1 MENINFRNI
10 PTKLELN
17 GPTLSFIQHPVG
29 YGACPGTSATFVG
42 IATATFPVQ
51 DPSNNAQNTGTI
63 SYLWYEEG
71 VGALS
76 DGGNISGAGTSTLT
90 ISNLVSPNDNERKF
104 YLTADYVPSD
114 ITGNAL
120 NEPIQSDT
128 ALLTL
133 YPSLTITSQPSDS
146 TVAQNRS
153 TNFSVTAALTD
164 STQGNLSY
172 QWSVNGD
179 NVSDGTINTVVQAPS
194 ARTTT
199 VTAPGYAGSG
209 IYLDLT
215 QYSGSVSVTITT
227 SEESGIFHYINIPGV
242 DNIPENAGSRT
253 YNLVGGR
260 IYGPCSAPNGNLY
273 VGTETPIGGNN
284 NLVVEEGGDDWNDM
298 ILSSNRGYFR
308 RLSSAPTITITSPT
322 SAQITI
328 TDDST
333 GSSSV
338 IDLSSISSYSSFST
352 GRVYTIKPFNDIRV
366 KTYLVGG
373 GGGTST
379 NYRNVAGGAGG
390 ATQGEVRLRADT
402 EYKLIVG
409 GGSNFG
415 TAGYGGG
422 GTGNGGGGGGGY
434 TGIFVSSVSQANAIL
449 IAGGG
454 GGGANDPAGGGAG
467 GGSEGG
473 NGGNA
478 PGRGGTGGTQLSGG
492 SGYGSGSALQ
502 GGSGAGGGGGGYF
515 GGAGGT
521 PYSGCCA
528 DGAGGGG
535 SGYISTAL
543 SSNASYSSTNSAGG
557 GAAGQNGSFKIELL
571 ETFTAVSTQ
580 NTISGS
586 RTPTM
591 TISTGVVGIQ
601 TVRCSI
607 SHPTACGSPIL
618 SNVVNFNVVNA
629 RQVLNVEY
637 ATNGGSGSAQLQS
650 VNLFDTN
657 WTLSNGSYEGFLTR
671 FYAAETDLDVF
682 IELYA
687 SSGNSNGGFSGGE
700 GGTSIIRTT
709 LKRNVEYLITSL
721 PRATGVGAI
730 FLYRKSRLIAVCGG
744 GGSAGN
750 GGNGGSGGGVNVGG
764 GAGSGRGAGSGGQLF
779 NPGTLPSN
787 GVFGSVVGSL
797 SGLYPGD
804 SVASAPLGGRVLPCP
819 KGYWY
824 TRGFGACQDVGSQ
837 QLYRANGNVATNTA
851 FLDSGFK
858 AGYGIRNTAGIGI
871 NGGGRGGDGATGGN
885 GGNGGGGG
893 GGGSGYTDGSVTI
906 VSTTQGGYRGL
917 SRVLIR
923 SAT

>member
-10 PTKLELN
+10 PTRLELN
-17 GPTLSFIQHPVG
+17 GPTLSFTRHPVG

-42 IATATFPVQ
+42 LATATFPVQ
-51 DPSNNAQNTGTI
+51 DPANNAQNTGTI
-63 SYLWYEEG
+63 SYRWYEEG
-71 VGALS
+71 VGALT

-90 ISNLVSPNDNERKF
+90 ISNLVSPTDNGRKF
-104 YLTADYVPSD
+104 YLTADYVPST

-120 NEPIQSDT
+120 NEPISSDV

-146 TVAQNRS
+146 TVAQSRNA
-153 TNFSVTAALTD
+153 TFSVTAALTD
-164 STQGNLSY
+164 NTTSNLAY
-172 QWSVNGD
+172 QWSVNGT
-179 NVSDGTINTVVQAPS
+179 NVSDGNVNSIVQAPN
-194 ARTTT
+194 ATTT
-199 VTAPGYAGSG
+199 TTTASGYAGAG

-215 QYSGSVSVTITT
+215 QYSGSTSVTIST

-253 YNLVGGR
+253 YNLQGGR
-260 IYGPCSAPNGNLY
+260 VYGPCSAPNGGLY
-273 VGTETPIGGNN
+273 IGTETPIGGNN

-298 ILSSNRGYFR
+298 ILSTNRGYFR
-308 RLSSAPTITITSPT
+308 RLTSAPTVTITSPN
-322 SAQITI
+322 SARVTI
-328 TDDST
+328 TD
-333 GSSSV
+333 GSGQSSIV
-338 IDLSSISSYSSFST
+338 DLSSVSSYSSFVT
-352 GRVYTIKPFNDIRV
+352 GQVYTLRPETDLRIKAFLI
-366 KTYLVGG
+366 GG

-390 ATQGEVRLRADT
+390 ATQGEYRLRANTD
-402 EYKLIVG
+402 YKILVG
-409 GGSNFG
+409 GGANNGSP
-415 TAGYGGG
+415 GYGGG

-434 TGIFVSSVSQANAIL
+434 TGLFEGTVNQASAIL

-454 GGGANDPAGGGAG
+454 GGGGNDPAEGGAG
-467 GGSEGG
+467 GGAEGA

-492 SGYGSGSALQ
+492 SGYGPGSALQ

-535 SGYISTAL
+535 SGYIASAVT
-543 SSNASYSSTNSAGG
+543 NGSYSATNSAGG
-557 GAAGQNGSFKIELL
+557 GSPGQNGSFKIQLL
-571 ETFTAVSTQ
+571 ETFTPVSTT
-580 NTISGS
+580 NNISGS

-591 TISTGVVGIQ
+591 TISTNVVGIQ

-607 SHPTACGSPIL
+607 VHPTACGSPIL
-618 SNVVNFNVVNA
+618 SNVVNFSVINA
-629 RQVLNVEY
+629 RQILNVEY
-637 ATNGGSGSAQLQS
+637 ATESGSGGAQLQT

-657 WTLSNGSYEGFLTR
+657 WTLSGGSYSGYLTR

-682 IELYA
+682 IELY
-687 SSGNSNGGFSGGE
+687 GNAGSNNGGFSGGE

-709 LKRNVEYLITSL
+709 LKRNVEYIITSL
-721 PRATGVGAI
+721 PQTSGTGAV
-730 FLYRKSRLIAVCGG
+730 FLYRKSRLIAVCAG

-750 GGNGGSGGGVNVGG
+750 GGNGGPGGGVNVGG
-764 GAGSGRGAGSGGQLF
+764 GSGSGRGAGAGGALF
-779 NPGTLPSN
+779 SPGSLPPD
-787 GVFGSVVGSL
+787 GLFGSL
-797 SGLYPGD
+797 SGALANLYPGD
-804 SVASAPLGGRVLPCP
+804 SVAPVPLGGRVIPCP

-824 TRGFGACQDVGSQ
+824 TRGYGACQDIGNQ
-837 QLYRANGNVATNTA
+837 QLYRANGNVVTNSA

-858 AGYGIRNTAGIGI
+858 TGYGIRNTAGAGI
-871 NGGGRGGDGATGGN
+871 NGGGNGGAGATGGN

-893 GGGSGYTDGSVTI
+893 GGGSGYSDGSVTI
-906 VSTTQGGYRGL
+906 VSTTQGGHRGL

-923 SAT
+923 SAI